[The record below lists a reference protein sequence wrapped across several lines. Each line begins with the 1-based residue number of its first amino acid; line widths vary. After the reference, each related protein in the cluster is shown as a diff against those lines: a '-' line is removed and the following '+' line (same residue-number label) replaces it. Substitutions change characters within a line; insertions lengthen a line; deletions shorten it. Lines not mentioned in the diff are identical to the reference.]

1 MMKQHIRFAVVV
13 SVMVLSVLAC
23 QVSGLTGVRGS
34 GNVFEEVRE
43 VSGFTGVA
51 LAGIGEL
58 TIEVGERQSLRIE
71 AEDNLM
77 PYFETEVRNGVLE
90 IGVEDRINLNPTRPV
105 RFYLTVKELD
115 KIVLSGSG
123 DIKAPDLEAERF
135 SVTISGSGN
144 VEMGDLSADILN
156 VTISGSGN
164 LDIAGGQVEEQD
176 ITISGSGEYQAG
188 DLSSESVEITISGS
202 GNATIWAT
210 DSLDVRISGS
220 GSVNYYGNPRT
231 TFSGSGS
238 GKVNGLGNP

>member
-1 MMKQHIRFAVVV
+1 MKKRIGFVVVV
-13 SVMVLSVLAC
+13 SVMVLSILAC
-23 QVSGLTGVRGS
+23 QVGGFTRVHGS
-34 GNVFEEVRE
+34 GNIVEEGRE

-51 LAGIGEL
+51 LAGIGGL
-58 TIEVGERQSLRIE
+58 TIEVGERESLRIE

-77 PYFETEVRNGVLE
+77 QYFETEVRNGVLE
-90 IGVEDRINLNPTRPV
+90 IGVQDGVNLNPRRPV

-115 KIVLSGSG
+115 TIVLSGSG

-135 SVTISGSGN
+135 SVTISGSGE
-144 VEMGDLSADILN
+144 VEMGDLSADMLN

-164 LDIAGGQVEEQD
+164 LDIFGGQIEEQD

-202 GNATIWAT
+202 GNATVWAT

-231 TFSGSGS
+231 TFSASGS
-238 GKVNGLGNP
+238 GKLRSLGNP

>member
-1 MMKQHIRFAVVV
+1 MKKKLFLLILA
-13 SVMVLSVLAC
+13 LSILAC
-23 QVSGLTGVRGS
+23 QVGGLMGVRGS
-34 GNVFEEVRE
+34 GNVAEEDRA

-58 TIEVGERQSLRIE
+58 TIEVGERESLRIE

-77 PYFETEVRNGVLE
+77 PYLEAEVRNGILK
-90 IGVEDRINLNPTRPV
+90 IGAQDGVNLNPTRPV

-115 KIVLSGSG
+115 TIVLSGSG

-135 SVTISGSGN
+135 SVTISGSGD

-164 LDIAGGQVEEQD
+164 LDIASGQIEEQD

-188 DLSSESVEITISGS
+188 GLNSGSAEITISGS
-202 GNATIWAT
+202 GNATVWAT
-210 DSLDVRISGS
+210 DSLDVQISGS

-231 TFSGSGS
+231 TFSASGS
-238 GKVNGLGNP
+238 GKVKSLGNPQQ

>member
-1 MMKQHIRFAVVV
+1 VKKRIGFVVVV
-13 SVMVLSVLAC
+13 SVMALSILAC

-34 GNVFEEVRE
+34 GNVVEEDRA

-58 TIEVGERQSLRIE
+58 TIEAGGRESLRIK

-77 PYFETEVRNGVLE
+77 PYFETEVRNGTLE
-90 IGVEDRINLNPTRPV
+90 IGVRDGVNLNPTRPV

-115 KIVLSGSG
+115 TVVLSGSG
-123 DIKAPDLEAERF
+123 NIEAPDLEAERF
-135 SVTISGSGN
+135 SVTISGSGD
-144 VEMGDLSADILN
+144 VEVGDLSADTLN

-176 ITISGSGEYQAG
+176 ITISGSGKYQAG
-188 DLSSESVEITISGS
+188 DLRSESVEITISGS
-202 GNATIWAT
+202 GNATVWAT
-210 DSLDVRISGS
+210 DSLNVRISGS
-220 GSVNYYGNPRT
+220 GSVDYYGTPRT

-238 GKVNGLGNP
+238 GKLKSLGNP

>member
-1 MMKQHIRFAVVV
+1 MKQRIRFAVVV

-23 QVSGLTGVRGS
+23 QVGGLTGVRGS
-34 GNVFEEVRE
+34 GNVVEEVRE

-51 LAGIGEL
+51 LAGIGDL
-58 TIEVGERQSLRIE
+58 TIEVGERESLGIE

-77 PYFETEVRNGVLE
+77 TYLETEVRNGVLE
-90 IGVEDRINLNPTRPV
+90 IGVQDGVNLNSTRPV
-105 RFYLTVKELD
+105 RFYLTVEELD
-115 KIVLSGSG
+115 TIVLSGSG
-123 DIKAPDLEAERF
+123 DIEAPDLEAERF
-135 SVTISGSGN
+135 SVTISGSGD
-144 VEMGDLSADILN
+144 VKMGDLSADILN

-164 LDIAGGQVEEQD
+164 LDIAGGRVEDQD

-188 DLSSESVEITISGS
+188 GLNSGSVEMTISGS

-231 TFSGSGS
+231 TFSASGS
-238 GKVNGLGNP
+238 GEVNSLGNP

>member
-1 MMKQHIRFAVVV
+1 MKQRIRFVIA

-23 QVSGLTGVRGS
+23 QVGGLMGVRGS
-34 GNVFEEVRE
+34 GSIIEEGRE
-43 VSGFTGVA
+43 VGDFTGVA

-58 TIEVGERQSLRIE
+58 TIEVGERESLRIK
-71 AEDNLM
+71 ADDNLM
-77 PYFETEVRNGVLE
+77 QYFDTEVRNGVLE
-90 IGVEDRINLNPTRPV
+90 IGVQDGINLNPTRPV

-115 KIVLSGSG
+115 TMVLSGSG

-135 SVTISGSGN
+135 SVTISGSGD
-144 VEMGDLSADILN
+144 VEMGDLSAEILN
-156 VTISGSGN
+156 VIISGSGN
-164 LDIAGGQVEEQD
+164 LDIFGGQIEEQD

-188 DLSSESVEITISGS
+188 DLSSRSVEITISGS
-202 GNATIWAT
+202 GNATVWAT

-238 GKVNGLGNP
+238 GKIKSLGNP

>member
-1 MMKQHIRFAVVV
+1 MKQRIQFVVV
-13 SVMVLSVLAC
+13 SVMVLSILAC
-23 QVSGLTGVRGS
+23 QVGGPTGVRGS
-34 GNVFEEVRE
+34 GSVVEEDRA

-51 LAGIGEL
+51 LLEGIGEL
-58 TIEVGERQSLRIE
+58 TIKGGERESLRIE

-77 PYFETEVRNGVLE
+77 PYLETEVRNGVLE
-90 IGVEDRINLNPTRPV
+90 IDVQDGVNLNPTRPV

-115 KIVLSGSG
+115 TIVLSGSG
-123 DIKAPDLEAERF
+123 DIEAPDLEAKRF
-135 SVTISGSGN
+135 SVTISGSGD

-156 VTISGSGN
+156 VTINGSGN
-164 LDIAGGQVEEQD
+164 LDIAGGRVEEQD

-188 DLSSESVEITISGS
+188 GLNSGSVEITISGS

-210 DSLDVRISGS
+210 DSLDVRVSGS

-238 GKVNGLGNP
+238 GKLRSLGNP

>member
-1 MMKQHIRFAVVV
+1 MKKRIGFIVVV
-13 SVMVLSVLAC
+13 SVMVLSILAC
-23 QVSGLTGVRGS
+23 QVGGLTGVRGS
-34 GNVFEEVRE
+34 GNIVEEDRA

-58 TIEVGERQSLRIE
+58 TIEVGERESLRIE

-77 PYFETEVRNGVLE
+77 QYFETEVRNGVLE
-90 IGVEDRINLNPTRPV
+90 IGVQDGVNLNPRRPV

-115 KIVLSGSG
+115 TIVLSGSG

-135 SVTISGSGN
+135 SVTISGSGD
-144 VEMGDLSADILN
+144 VEMGDLSADMLN

-164 LDIAGGQVEEQD
+164 LDIFGGQIEEQD

-202 GNATIWAT
+202 GNATVWAT

-231 TFSGSGS
+231 TFSASGS
-238 GKVNGLGNP
+238 GKLKSLGNP